1 MKFKIL
7 ALIVL
12 TGVLLIGTLSVV
24 QAAPPTQTEEDGQEY
39 VVQADDWLS
48 KIADK
53 FYGDI
58 FAYPTIV
65 EATNAKA
72 AEDDSFAVID
82 NPDIIEIGQKL
93 WIPNAPAGEAAMAE
107 ESAAMEGTATEE
119 MATEV
124 ITGTEMATEDTT
136 ETEMATEATAEAEM
150 TEEVEAPL
158 PASYALPGESVF
170 PEGVAYNP
178 ASGKFYV
185 GSTGDGTLYE
195 GDVASG
201 EVTVFSEGG
210 ADGRTTAIGMKVDGN
225 GYLWVAGG
233 GTGQMF
239 VYNTADGSLVAS
251 YTTPEVEQTFIN
263 DVTITPDGSA
273 YFTDSFRPVLFK
285 ISGTEGGEA
294 ESWLDFT
301 GTVLEYGE
309 GFNLNGIAATAD
321 GSYLLT
327 VHSATGNLFRI
338 DTNSQEIIQVDTGE
352 ADLTAGDGILL
363 VGDTLYVTRNS
374 FGEIVPVTMAEDYS
388 VGTAGEAITDP
399 SLIYPT
405 TIAQA
410 DDSLLVV
417 NSQFNN
423 REGTP
428 ELPFTV
434 SRISLP

>member
-1 MKFKIL
+1 M
-7 ALIVL
+7 IVL
-12 TGVLLIGTLSVV
+12 STVLLSGVFSVA
-24 QAAPPTQTEEDGQEY
+24 QAAPPAQTEGEGQEY

-53 FYGDI
+53 FYGDL
-58 FAYPTIV
+58 FAYPAIV

-72 AEDDSFAVID
+72 AEDSTFAMID
-82 NPDIIEIGQKL
+82 NPDVIEIGQKL
-93 WIPNAPAGEAAMAE
+93 WIPGAEMAMAEGEMMEGEMAEGEMAEGEMAMAE
-107 ESAAMEGTATEE
+107 EVDASMPT
-119 MATEV
+119 
-124 ITGTEMATEDTT
+124 
-136 ETEMATEATAEAEM
+136 
-150 TEEVEAPL
+150 
-158 PASYALPGESVF
+158 SYALPGEGVF

-178 ASGKFYV
+178 ASGNFYV

-201 EVTVFSEGG
+201 EVTVFSAGG
-210 ADGRTTAIGMKVDGN
+210 ADGRSTAIGMKVDGN
-225 GYLWVAGG
+225 GNLWVAGG

-251 YTTPEVEQTFIN
+251 YSTPAVEQTFIN

-285 ISGTEGGEA
+285 ISDLAGGEA

-309 GFNLNGIAATAD
+309 GFNLNGIAASPD
-321 GSYLLT
+321 GRYLL
-327 VHSATGNLFRI
+327 VIHSGNGNLYRI
-338 DTNSQEIIQVDTGE
+338 DTETQEVSQVDTGGV
-352 ADLTAGDGILL
+352 DLTAGDGILL
-363 VGDTLYVTRNS
+363 IGNTLHVTRNQ
-374 FGEIVPVTMAEDYS
+374 FGEIVPVTMSEDFS
-388 VGTAGEAITDP
+388 TGTAGAAVTDP
-399 SLIYPT
+399 SLIFPT

-410 DDSLLVV
+410 GDSLLVV

-423 REGTP
+423 RGGTP

-434 SRISLP
+434 SRLPLN

>member
-1 MKFKIL
+1 MKIKIL
-7 ALIVL
+7 TLIVL
-12 TGVLLIGTLSVV
+12 TGILLVGALSVV

-65 EATNAKA
+65 EATNARA

-107 ESAAMEGTATEE
+107 EAAAMEGTATEE
-119 MATEV
+119 MTTEV
-124 ITGTEMATEDTT
+124 ITGTEMATEVIT
-136 ETEMATEATAEAEM
+136 ETEMA
-150 TEEVEAPL
+150 EEVEASL
-158 PASYALPGESVF
+158 PASYALPGEGVF

-210 ADGRTTAIGMKVDGN
+210 ADGRTTAIGMKVDSN

-251 YTTPEVEQTFIN
+251 YTTPAVEQTFLN
-263 DVTITPDGSA
+263 DVAITPDGSA
-273 YFTDSFRPVLFK
+273 YFTDSFRPILFK
-285 ISGTEGGEA
+285 ISGMEGGEA

-301 GTVLEYGE
+301 GTVLEYSE
-309 GFNLNGIAATAD
+309 GFNLNGIAATTD

-338 DTNSQEIIQVDTGE
+338 DTNSQEIIQIDTGG

-363 VGDTLYVTRNS
+363 VDNTLYVTRNS
-374 FGEIVPVTMAEDYS
+374 FGEIVPVTLSADYS
-388 VGTAGEAITDP
+388 TGVAGEAITDP
-399 SLIYPT
+399 SFIFPT

-410 DDSLLVV
+410 DGSLLVV

>member
-1 MKFKIL
+1 MKLKTLTMMI
-7 ALIVL
+7 L
-12 TGVLLIGTLSVV
+12 TGVLLLGALSVA
-24 QAAPPTQTEEDGQEY
+24 QTAPPAQTEEQGQEY
-39 VVQADDWLS
+39 TVQAEDWLS
-48 KIADK
+48 KLADK

-58 FAYPTIV
+58 LAYPTIV

-82 NPDIIEIGQKL
+82 NPDVIEVGQKL
-93 WIPNAPAGEAAMAE
+93 WVPDAPTGIATAE
-107 ESAAMEGTATEE
+107 EPAAADTATEE
-119 MATEV
+119 
-124 ITGTEMATEDTT
+124 
-136 ETEMATEATAEAEM
+136 TAEP
-150 TEEVEAPL
+150 VDSSL

-195 GDVASG
+195 GDLASG

-210 ADGRTTAIGMKVDGN
+210 ADGRTAATGMKVDSNGN
-225 GYLWVAGG
+225 LWVSGAA
-233 GTGQMF
+233 TGQMF

-251 YTTPEVEQTFIN
+251 YTTPQVEQTFIN
-263 DVTITPDGSA
+263 DVTLTPDGSA

-301 GTVLEYGE
+301 GTVLEYAE
-309 GFNLNGIAATAD
+309 GFNLNGIAATPD
-321 GSYLLT
+321 GRYLLT
-327 VHSATGNLFRI
+327 IHSPTGNLFRI
-338 DTNSQEIIQVDTGE
+338 DTGSKEVSQIDVGQ

-363 VGDTLYVTRNS
+363 IGNTLYVTRNS
-374 FGEIVPVTMAEDYS
+374 FGQIVPVTMSEDYS
-388 VGTAGEAITDP
+388 TGTAGEAITNP
-399 SLIYPT
+399 SLIFPT

-410 DDSLLVV
+410 DGSLLVV

-434 SRISLP
+434 SRIPLSN

>member
-1 MKFKIL
+1 MEKHSLQKGETMKLKTL
-7 ALIVL
+7 AMIVL
-12 TGVLLIGTLSVV
+12 SSVLLLGALGVA
-24 QAAPPTQTEEDGQEY
+24 QAAPPAQTEAEGQEY

-58 FAYPTIV
+58 LAYPTIV

-82 NPDIIEIGQKL
+82 NPDVIEIGQKL
-93 WIPNAPAGEAAMAE
+93 WIPTAPTAGAMMAE
-107 ESAAMEGTATEE
+107 ESAAGE
-119 MATEV
+119 MATDE
-124 ITGTEMATEDTT
+124 TAAGEMA
-136 ETEMATEATAEAEM
+136 EM
-150 TEEVEAPL
+150 VDSSL
-158 PASYALPGESVF
+158 PTSYALPGEAVF

-185 GSTGDGTLYE
+185 GSTSDGTLYE

-201 EVTVFSEGG
+201 EVSVFSAGG

-251 YTTPEVEQTFIN
+251 YTTPAVEQTFIN

-273 YFTDSFRPVLFK
+273 YFTDSFRPILFK

-309 GFNLNGIAATAD
+309 GFNLNGIAASVD
-321 GSYLLT
+321 GRYLLT
-327 VHSATGNLFRI
+327 VHSASGNLYRI
-338 DTNSQEIIQVDTGE
+338 DTGSQEVIQVDTGGAE
-352 ADLTAGDGILL
+352 LTAGDGILL
-363 VGDTLYVTRNS
+363 IGNTLYVSRNS
-374 FGEIVPVTMAEDYS
+374 FGQIVPVTMSEDYS
-388 VGTAGEAITDP
+388 MGTAGAAITDS
-399 SLIYPT
+399 SLIFPT

-410 DDSLLVV
+410 DGSLLVV

-423 REGTP
+423 RGGTP
-428 ELPFTV
+428 VLPFTV
-434 SRISLP
+434 SRIPLPN

>member
-1 MKFKIL
+1 MKYKT
-7 ALIVL
+7 LIVIVL
-12 TGVLLIGTLSVV
+12 STVLLIGGLSVA
-24 QAAPPTQTEEDGQEY
+24 QAAPPAQTEGEGQEY

-53 FYGDI
+53 FYGDM

-72 AEDDSFAVID
+72 AEDASFTMID

-93 WIPNAPAGEAAMAE
+93 WIPTTDMAMAE
-107 ESAAMEGTATEE
+107 GEMMAGDTAEGE
-119 MATEV
+119 MAAGDMAAGDMAE
-124 ITGTEMATEDTT
+124 GEMMAG
-136 ETEMATEATAEAEM
+136 EMPT
-150 TEEVEAPL
+150 
-158 PASYALPGESVF
+158 SYALPGQQVF
-170 PEGVAYNP
+170 PEGVSYNE
-178 ASGKFYV
+178 ATGKFYV
-185 GSTGDGTLYE
+185 GSTTDGTLYE
-195 GDVASG
+195 GDLASG

-225 GYLWVAGG
+225 GDLWVSGG

-251 YTTPEVEQTFIN
+251 YTTPTVEQTFIN
-263 DVTITPDGSA
+263 DVTITPDGAA
-273 YFTDSFRPVLFK
+273 YFTDSFRPILFK
-285 ISGTEGGEA
+285 ISDMMGGEA

-309 GFNLNGIAATAD
+309 GFNLNGIAASPD
-321 GSYLLT
+321 GRYLLV
-327 VHSATGNLFRI
+327 VHSGNGNLYRI
-338 DTNSQEIIQVDTGE
+338 DTDTQEVSQVDTGG

-363 VGDTLYVTRNS
+363 VGDTLYVSRNQ
-374 FGEIVPVTMAEDYS
+374 FGQIVPVTVSEDFS
-388 VGTAGEAITDP
+388 MGTAGEPITDP

-405 TIAQA
+405 TLAVA

-423 REGTP
+423 RGGTP
-428 ELPFTV
+428 VLPFTV
-434 SRISLP
+434 SRLPLN

>member
-1 MKFKIL
+1 MKFKTVS
-7 ALIVL
+7 LIVL
-12 TGVLLIGTLSVV
+12 TGVLLVGALGVA
-24 QAAPPTQTEEDGQEY
+24 QAAPPAQTEAEGQEY
-39 VVQADDWLS
+39 IVQADDWLS
-48 KIADK
+48 KLADK

-58 FAYPTIV
+58 FAYPSIV

-82 NPDIIEIGQKL
+82 NPDLIEIGQKL
-93 WIPNAPAGEAAMAE
+93 WIPNAPAG
-107 ESAAMEGTATEE
+107 GTMMVEE
-119 MATEV
+119 MAA
-124 ITGTEMATEDTT
+124 G
-136 ETEMATEATAEAEM
+136 ETAAGETAEAAVAEEATAL
-150 TEEVEAPL
+150 L
-158 PASYALPGESVF
+158 PVSYALPGESVF

-185 GSTGDGTLYE
+185 GSTGDGAIYE

-210 ADGRTTAIGMKVDGN
+210 ADGRTTAIGLKVDDN
-225 GYLWVAGG
+225 GYLWVSGG
-233 GTGQMF
+233 GAGQMF

-285 ISGTEGGEA
+285 ISGAEGGEA

-309 GFNLNGIAATAD
+309 GFNLNGIANAAD
-321 GSYLLT
+321 GRYLL
-327 VHSATGNLFRI
+327 VIHSATGNLFRI
-338 DTNSQEIIQVDTGE
+338 DTGSQEVIQVDTGGAE
-352 ADLTAGDGILL
+352 LTAGDGILL
-363 VGDTLYVTRNS
+363 IGDTLYVTRNS
-374 FGEIVPVTMAEDYS
+374 FGEIVPVTMSEDYS
-388 VGTAGEAITDP
+388 AGAAGEAFTDP
-399 SLIYPT
+399 SLIFPT
-405 TIAQA
+405 TIAQV

-423 REGTP
+423 QGGTP
-428 ELPFTV
+428 VLPFTV
-434 SRISLP
+434 SRISLPQE

>member
-1 MKFKIL
+1 M
-7 ALIVL
+7 IVL
-12 TGVLLIGTLSVV
+12 STVLLSGVFSVA
-24 QAAPPTQTEEDGQEY
+24 QAAPPAQTEGEGQEY

-53 FYGDI
+53 FYGDL
-58 FAYPTIV
+58 FAYPAIV

-72 AEDDSFAVID
+72 AEDSTFAMID
-82 NPDIIEIGQKL
+82 NPDVIEIGQKL
-93 WIPNAPAGEAAMAE
+93 WIPGAEMAMAEGEMMEGEMAEGEMAEGEMAMAE
-107 ESAAMEGTATEE
+107 EVDASMPT
-119 MATEV
+119 
-124 ITGTEMATEDTT
+124 
-136 ETEMATEATAEAEM
+136 
-150 TEEVEAPL
+150 
-158 PASYALPGESVF
+158 SYALPGEGVF

-178 ASGKFYV
+178 ASGNFYV

-201 EVTVFSEGG
+201 EVTVFSAGG
-210 ADGRTTAIGMKVDGN
+210 ADGRSTAIGMKVDGN
-225 GYLWVAGG
+225 GNLWVAGG

-251 YTTPEVEQTFIN
+251 YSTPAVEQTFIN

-285 ISGTEGGEA
+285 ISDLAGGEA

-309 GFNLNGIAATAD
+309 GFNLNGIAASPD
-321 GSYLLT
+321 GRYLL
-327 VHSATGNLFRI
+327 VIHSGNGNLYRI
-338 DTNSQEIIQVDTGE
+338 DTETQEVSQVDTGG

-363 VGDTLYVTRNS
+363 IGNTLHVTRNQ
-374 FGEIVPVTMAEDYS
+374 FGEIVPVTMSEDFS
-388 VGTAGEAITDP
+388 TGTAGAAVTDP
-399 SLIYPT
+399 SLIFPT

-410 DDSLLVV
+410 GDSLLVV

-423 REGTP
+423 RGGTP

-434 SRISLP
+434 SRLPLN

>member
-1 MKFKIL
+1 MKGETMKFKTL
-7 ALIVL
+7 LLIAL
-12 TGVLLIGTLSVV
+12 TGVLLIGTLGVA
-24 QAAPPTQTEEDGQEY
+24 QAAPRTQTEEGGQEY
-39 VVQADDWLS
+39 IVQADDWLS

-82 NPDIIEIGQKL
+82 NPDLIEIGQKL
-93 WIPNAPAGEAAMAE
+93 WIPNAPAEDAMMAE
-107 ESAAMEGTATEE
+107 EMTA
-119 MATEV
+119 
-124 ITGTEMATEDTT
+124 EDTD
-136 ETEMATEATAEAEM
+136 EGAM
-150 TEEVEAPL
+150 TEEVDASL
-158 PASYALPGESVF
+158 PTSYALPGESVF

-178 ASGKFYV
+178 ASGKLYV

-233 GTGQMF
+233 GTGQMW

-251 YTTPEVEQTFIN
+251 YTTPAVEQTFIN

-273 YFTDSFRPVLFK
+273 YFTDSLRPVLFK
-285 ISGTEGGEA
+285 ISGMEGGEA

-301 GTVLEYGE
+301 GTVLEYVE

-327 VHSATGNLFRI
+327 IHSATGNLFRI
-338 DTNSQEIIQVDTGE
+338 DTASQEVIQVDTGE

-363 VGDTLYVTRNS
+363 IGNTLYVTRNS
-374 FGEIVPVTMAEDYS
+374 FGEIVPVTLSEDYS
-388 VGTAGEAITDP
+388 TGTAGEAITDP
-399 SLIYPT
+399 SLIFPT

-423 REGTP
+423 RGGTP